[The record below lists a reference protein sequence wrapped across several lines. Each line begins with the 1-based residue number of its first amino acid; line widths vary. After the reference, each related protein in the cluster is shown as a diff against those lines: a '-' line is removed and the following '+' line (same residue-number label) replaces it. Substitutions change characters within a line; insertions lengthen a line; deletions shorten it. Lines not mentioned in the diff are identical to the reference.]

1 MTVPLQMFL
10 KEKLFM
16 KQILTCKF
24 TYDLYIQLDRF
35 VNTNSNDSSIPFSL
49 IFMDSQAKILSSQ

>member
-1 MTVPLQMFL
+1 MFL

-24 TYDLYIQLDRF
+24 TYDFYIQLDRF